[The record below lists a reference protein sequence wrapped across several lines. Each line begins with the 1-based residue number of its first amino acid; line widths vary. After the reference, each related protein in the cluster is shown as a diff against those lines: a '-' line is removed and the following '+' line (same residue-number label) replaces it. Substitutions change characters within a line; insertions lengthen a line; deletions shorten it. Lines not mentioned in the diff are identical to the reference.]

1 MIIHFSFNVVL
12 LIVGIVTGLLASII
26 LLVEKTNKAANKYLA
41 ALVLLSAGALFHNFL
56 IESSIYKQHPGLYFL
71 PVILSLGIGPLLYLY
86 VTRLINVR
94 KIERV
99 WLHLLPML
107 TQFILYFICFL
118 QNEDTK
124 YTIYA
129 TIFEPYAKP
138 IQNIAVYIS
147 VAIYIYLSFKE
158 INAYKLK
165 LNSFYSNNFKVALSW
180 LQRLLYVFMFYY
192 LLLIFFIILS
202 NAFHFSEYYFP
213 SDFVRCIIIFII
225 AFFAVRQNSL
235 IEMQHNIK
243 SVEEDDE
250 VMPEKITDPETANL
264 FVQTDIA
271 ASVEVFIPAKPQ
283 EINTDLLQ
291 KIIDLTEAEVLY
303 LNEELTVADL
313 ANKLGYSTKT
323 ISRTINS
330 GLQKSF
336 SLFINEYRVKLFQEK
351 RASGKFN
358 HLSIMGLAYDCGF
371 NSKSTFNRVYKEIT
385 GASPK
390 EQKSAID

>member
-1 MIIHFSFNVVL
+1 
-12 LIVGIVTGLLASII
+12 
-26 LLVEKTNKAANKYLA
+26 
-41 ALVLLSAGALFHNFL
+41 
-56 IESSIYKQHPGLYFL
+56 
-71 PVILSLGIGPLLYLY
+71 
-86 VTRLINVR
+86 
-94 KIERV
+94 
-99 WLHLLPML
+99 
-107 TQFILYFICFL
+107 
-118 QNEDTK
+118 
-124 YTIYA
+124 
-129 TIFEPYAKP
+129 
-138 IQNIAVYIS
+138 
-147 VAIYIYLSFKE
+147 
-158 INAYKLK
+158 
-165 LNSFYSNNFKVALSW
+165 
-180 LQRLLYVFMFYY
+180 MFYY

-202 NAFHFSEYYFP
+202 NAFHFSEDYFP

-271 ASVEVFIPAKPQ
+271 APVEVFIPAKPQ